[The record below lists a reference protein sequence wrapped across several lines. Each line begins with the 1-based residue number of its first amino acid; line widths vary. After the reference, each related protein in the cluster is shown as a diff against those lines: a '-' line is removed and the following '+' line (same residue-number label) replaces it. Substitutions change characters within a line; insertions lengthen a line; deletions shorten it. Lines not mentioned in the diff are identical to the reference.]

1 MEFEWSQAKREWVL
15 NERGIDFLRVA
26 HALFDGR
33 SILTVASP
41 RDGEERFV
49 SIGPIEGKMF
59 AVVWT
64 WRGSVIRL
72 VTARRA
78 RNGEGQ
84 RYRALY
90 G

>member
-33 SILTVASP
+33 PVLTAASP
-41 RDGEERFV
+41 RDGEARFV

-72 VTARRA
+72 ITARRA
-78 RNGEGQ
+78 RNGEEQ
-84 RYRALY
+84 RYRTLY